1 MQKYKLDIR
10 KQWECIKD
18 LCYMNKT
25 KTVSHELLNLK
36 VSAEESINNVI
47 HYFSNIGSQL
57 ARNILE
63 RNNESFEMMP
73 SVGVVNT
80 STSLNSFVLLATDE
94 NEVKEIIRSLKDSK
108 STGIRTDGQ
117 PPPSTIQIISHH
129 CKQAQNCSCLEV
141 LPATEI
147 KYLGVLLDNQLRW
160 KPNIKSLS
168 GRIRKLIYVFKTLRH
183 VCDPSQLVSVYYA
196 LGQSI
201 ITYCISSWG
210 GCPKSTLITL
220 ERAQRAVLK
229 VLSFK
234 PYRYPTIELYKE
246 TSVLTVRQCFIK
258 TILLEQH
265 KIPMPKNQHVRRQD
279 LVYIKPL
286 CKTTFAQNFADFL
299 GPFIYNRISKHCELR
314 TKLAFNCRKAIT
326 EYLKTMSYDAIESF
340 MRP

>member
-1 MQKYKLDIR
+1 MPGTVLYRQMREGHRSQMQKYKLDIR

-36 VSAEESINNVI
+36 VSAEESINNVN
-47 HYFSNIGSQL
+47 HYFSNIGSH
-57 ARNILE
+57 
-63 RNNESFEMMP
+63 
-73 SVGVVNT
+73 
-80 STSLNSFVLLATDE
+80 
-94 NEVKEIIRSLKDSK
+94 
-108 STGIRTDGQ
+108 IRTDGQ

-160 KPNIKSLS
+160 KPHIKSLS

-265 KIPMPKNQHVRRQD
+265 KIPMPKNQHYDTIPTRPFRQRPTPCRNMHGASTIVEDNILEVLPSCMTRRCQ
-279 LVYIKPL
+279 
-286 CKTTFAQNFADFL
+286 TAARRHQNASSVLELSSLLLSMPPSLMVSSSEDS
-299 GPFIYNRISKHCELR
+299 PNSSANSHSISIECYVMF
-314 TKLAFNCRKAIT
+314 TKC
-326 EYLKTMSYDAIESF
+326 
-340 MRP
+340 